1 MPVCAQLTFPWGKS
15 RMALNIF
22 LILMDN
28 SRKKSFAAND
38 SSVEA
43 GVRRRIG
50 RIIHDD
56 RGNASVDWL
65 DAPSDYRRQVFEIE
79 EEPGVLSIEKAPCS
93 FNPYERPTVPEPKKA
108 AGPRKDLRKLSEWI
122 KMMRDLE

>member
-1 MPVCAQLTFPWGKS
+1 
-15 RMALNIF
+15 
-22 LILMDN
+22 MDN

-38 SSVEA
+38 SPVEA

-65 DAPSDYRRQVFEIE
+65 DAPSDYKRQVFKLED
-79 EEPGVLSIEKAPCS
+79 EPSGLSIQKQPRS
-93 FNPYERPTVPEPKKA
+93 FNPYERSTLAEPKKA
-108 AGPRKDLRKLSEWI
+108 PAPKKDLRKLSEWI
-122 KMMRDLE
+122 KMMRELEEKKRQSG

>member
-1 MPVCAQLTFPWGKS
+1 
-15 RMALNIF
+15 
-22 LILMDN
+22 MDHL
-28 SRKKSFAAND
+28 RKKQSAANVQNVD
-38 SSVEA
+38 RGME
-43 GVRRRIG
+43 RRRIG

-79 EEPGVLSIEKAPCS
+79 EEPGVLSIEKPPCS
-93 FNPYERPTVPEPKKA
+93 FNPYERPTVPEPKKT

-122 KMMRDLE
+122 KMMRDLEERKRKGEID